1 MRLRWSGALVA
12 GVMLATAAA
21 CSTTPLAP
29 PSVDVT
35 GNWVGTWQYDNVQM
49 GSGDLRGSF
58 QQSGQSLTGHF
69 NVTGPVI
76 NHVANLTGAVTGN
89 EIMLTTPAS
98 GRLTV
103 SGNQITGTINGLN
116 VAKVTLRKQ

>member
-1 MRLRWSGALVA
+1 VRARFCALLAVAVVAVSGC
-12 GVMLATAAA
+12 ATAP
-21 CSTTPLAP
+21 TAP
-29 PSVDVT
+29 PSVNVS

-58 QQSGQSLTGHF
+58 QQNGAQLSGNF

-76 NHVANLTGAVTGN
+76 NRVAIVSGAVSGN
-89 EIMLTTPAS
+89 DILLSAPSS

-103 SGNQITGTINGLN
+103 NGDVMTGTINGLN

>member
-1 MRLRWSGALVA
+1 MRALLCAVFVA
-12 GVMLATAAA
+12 AVA
-21 CSTTPLAP
+21 CSGCATGSTAP
-29 PSVDVT
+29 PSVNVS

-49 GSGDLRGSF
+49 GSGDIRGSF
-58 QQSGQSLTGHF
+58 QQSGAQLSGNF

-76 NHVANLTGAVTGN
+76 NRVAIVTGAVSGN
-89 EIMLTTPAS
+89 EILLSQPSS

-103 SGNQITGTINGLN
+103 NGDMMTGTINGLN

>member
-1 MRLRWSGALVA
+1 MRARFCALLAVAVVAVSGC
-12 GVMLATAAA
+12 ATA
-21 CSTTPLAP
+21 PPAP
-29 PSVDVT
+29 PSVNVS

-58 QQSGQSLTGHF
+58 QQNGAQLSGNF

-76 NHVANLTGAVTGN
+76 NRVAIVSGAVSGN
-89 EIMLTTPAS
+89 DILLSEPSS

-103 SGNQITGTINGLN
+103 NGDVMTGTINGLN

>member
-1 MRLRWSGALVA
+1 MRRGWLGALLVC
-12 GVMLATAAA
+12 VMLATVAA
-21 CSTTPLAP
+21 CSTGSLAP

-58 QQSGQSLTGHF
+58 QQNGQSLTGNF
-69 NVTGPVI
+69 NVTGPVV
-76 NHVANLTGAVTGN
+76 NRVANLTGAVTGN